1 MDWFYSIMII
11 TLLSLDSI
19 ESKRKRPN
27 IIMFVADD
35 LGYGDL
41 SYYGHPTSS
50 TPHIDNIISKS
61 MWFSNYYTTSP
72 VSSPSRASLFTGEYP
87 MRSGI
92 YPGVFFPNSTG
103 GLDPSK
109 KTIMKE
115 LRDRFGYKS
124 ALIGKWHL
132 GVGKNA
138 EYLPTV
144 SKNFDSYYGI
154 PYSHD
159 MCPCTECFPNKEC
172 SSSCNS
178 NFVPCPLFEDNGI
191 KEQPTNLSKL
201 TQKYTNRAIQF
212 IKSNRNNSYFL
223 TYAFH
228 QTHDPQFAGLKFV
241 NTSIRGSFGDALSE
255 MDDAIGQI
263 MQFLKKSDLLTETLV
278 IFTSANGPNISR
290 QGQGGC
296 AGPFRCGKGT
306 TYEGGVRVPLFMHWS
321 GFIQPYK
328 SHVLI
333 TALDIYPTLMSMVSV
348 QYKNSTDGFD
358 FTRHILKQKLD
369 YNPRELLLYFPGH
382 ANKTIGPYAVRY
394 KNYKAH
400 FYTEGNELSDGN
412 NYDIACTKNANLTH
426 QNPPLLYDLNLDPG
440 ERFPMNIH
448 DNHDII
454 LEIQYEAFK
463 KLKTINWA
471 DGEMLKPNSNDA
483 QPCSRKG
490 CRNFPECCNT
500 LSTYPTI
507 MIV

>member
-400 FYTEGNELSDGN
+400 FYTEGNYASTCI
-412 NYDIACTKNANLTH
+412 DI
-426 QNPPLLYDLNLDPG
+426 Q
-440 ERFPMNIH
+440 
-448 DNHDII
+448 
-454 LEIQYEAFK
+454 
-463 KLKTINWA
+463 KLICYR
-471 DGEMLKPNSNDA
+471 
-483 QPCSRKG
+483 Q
-490 CRNFPECCNT
+490 
-500 LSTYPTI
+500 
-507 MIV
+507 